1 MQKFTI
7 LLVLTY
13 TINTFSQTPDNK
25 SLIADMNN
33 FYNKE
38 KIEKLETITTD
49 ILSGKSGLMDD
60 ELKFYALMYSSN
72 VYSRDEYAK
81 KDAQKGYDK
90 LSELLVFAQKTSYAI
105 PNKEAYIKSMSD
117 YLIAYKNKHPEVK
130 ESVKEIEN
138 KAFAEMKAETVNKTK
153 EINTTEANLTPK
165 STSDEKTVT
174 LTVSGTGKTTEEAR
188 LNALRSAIEQAFG
201 AFITSK
207 TEVLNDNLVK
217 DEIVSLTNG
226 FFHNYEVLSQN
237 ELSNIGF
244 SCILKVVVSISK
256 LSTYLESKGGK
267 TELKGA
273 LLAYNLKLKTL
284 EKQAEYKSILNFTVV
299 LDKLLYDSIDYSID
313 LSEEPKVYNENS
325 VAVFLNM
332 QAKYNNNIED
342 FKKLLL
348 QSLRSISIDLKNVKD
363 YQLLNIPIYSLYMGP
378 IQEELTKSNG
388 KKKIVRS
395 EELFVFRNEATLN
408 LVKEYFSKLNQVIQL
423 FKVEN
428 GVSASIV
435 GNSFFT
441 YPTIQL
447 SRKFYSRGV
456 SLLPEVRESEQKSI
470 TFKIISYQIPE
481 HYLSKDCGFCIRPIY
496 FDPTVEQINI
506 INIVQKLNTE
516 MEKNWAQALYW
527 TRYQH
532 DYSIRKEW
540 ELRPTIVNL
549 DNLNTNNQVFNIR
562 FKHIIPV
569 DELEKITSYS
579 IDKIL

>member
-1 MQKFTI
+1 MKNIILTI
-7 LLVLTY
+7 LLLIT
-13 TINTFSQTPDNK
+13 TNLFSQDKDKK
-25 SLIADMNN
+25 SLLEEMNN
-33 FYNKE
+33 YYNKN
-38 KIEKLETITTD
+38 KIEKLEELTND
-49 ILSGKSGLMDD
+49 LLAGKYGNMDD

-81 KDAQKGYDK
+81 KDSQKGYDK
-90 LSELLVFAQKTSYAI
+90 LFDLIVFAQKTSYTI
-105 PNKEAYIKSMSD
+105 PNKDAYIDSMGNYLMEYKS
-117 YLIAYKNKHPEVK
+117 KHPEVK
-130 ESVKEIEN
+130 MSVKENEN
-138 KAFAEMKAETVNKTK
+138 NAVAVNKTTQT
-153 EINTTEANLTPK
+153 NTTETNTSPK
-165 STSDEKTVT
+165 ITLDDKTVT
-174 LTVSGTGKTTEEAR
+174 LTVSGTGKTLEEAR
-188 LNALRSAIEQAFG
+188 LNAIRSAIEQAFG

-299 LDKLLYDSIDYSID
+299 LDKLLYDSIDYNID

-363 YQLLNIPIYSLYMGP
+363 YQLLNIPIYSLYIGP

-408 LVKEYFSKLNQVIQL
+408 LVKEYFSKLNQVIQS

-516 MEKNWAQALYW
+516 MEKNWAQAIYW

-579 IDKIL
+579 IAKIP

>member
-1 MQKFTI
+1 MKNIILTI
-7 LLVLTY
+7 LLLIT
-13 TINTFSQTPDNK
+13 TNLFSQDKDKK
-25 SLIADMNN
+25 SLLEEMNN
-33 FYNKE
+33 YYNKN
-38 KIEKLETITTD
+38 KIEKLEELTND
-49 ILSGKSGLMDD
+49 LLAGKYGNMDD

-81 KDAQKGYDK
+81 KDSQKGYDK
-90 LSELLVFAQKTSYAI
+90 LFDLIVFAQKTSYTI
-105 PNKEAYIKSMSD
+105 PNKDAYIDSMGNYLMEYKS
-117 YLIAYKNKHPEVK
+117 KHPEVK
-130 ESVKEIEN
+130 MSVKENEN
-138 KAFAEMKAETVNKTK
+138 NAVAVNKTTQT
-153 EINTTEANLTPK
+153 NTTETNTSPK
-165 STSDEKTVT
+165 ITLDDKTVT
-174 LTVSGTGKTTEEAR
+174 LTVSGTGKTLEEAR
-188 LNALRSAIEQAFG
+188 LNAIRSAIEQAFG

-299 LDKLLYDSIDYSID
+299 LDKLLYDSIDYNID

-363 YQLLNIPIYSLYMGP
+363 YQLLNIPIYSLYIGP

-408 LVKEYFSKLNQVIQL
+408 LVKEYFSKLNQVIQS

-516 MEKNWAQALYW
+516 MEKNWAQAIYW

-579 IDKIL
+579 IDKIP